1 MTELNQRSEQNANA
15 VPIQCPNCGTQYS
28 VPVRTMIDVSAEP
41 RLRQQFLSN
50 QINVAVC
57 PNCQTGGLLEVPLVY
72 HDAGA
77 EFFAVYFPQQL
88 NISEMEKQKMIGDLT
103 QSIMRQ
109 LPPDQRKGYFLA
121 PRQFVNRQ
129 NLMDAVLGTMGFTQ
143 EELDRQRKKAKMVE
157 QFMVMADDPKGL
169 QMMLKG
175 NDAQI
180 DAEFFS
186 IMANMLQQAEATG
199 DEKTAERLT
208 LLREGLMPITT
219 FGKRLQKQRA
229 AVEGL
234 RDIKDPDEFLARV
247 IAGDEDE
254 VAAMTFAARPLMD
267 YAFFQ
272 KLSERVDAS
281 AGAEKARLT
290 QLRDHLLE
298 VTQQLDEAT
307 RETVAE
313 GAKLLQE
320 IINAPSPRS
329 AVQEHMAEIDEV
341 FMNVLAANMQK
352 AQQEKNESLFERLA
366 MVYDEVMGMIQQGLP
381 PEVQFV
387 DALLNEEYPEGTRA
401 MLQENR
407 EVLTPE
413 VLDLMDQMS
422 KELAQRED
430 DEAKETAKRL
440 RDIRTQAMLLA

>member
-1 MTELNQRSEQNANA
+1 MTEQNANT
-15 VPIQCPNCGTQYS
+15 VQIQCPNCGTQYA
-28 VPVRTMIDVSAEP
+28 VPVRTMIDVSADP
-41 RLRQQFLSN
+41 RLRQQFLAN

-109 LPPDQRKGYFLA
+109 LPPDQRKGYFLS
-121 PRQFVNRQ
+121 PRQFVNRR

-186 IMANMLQQAEATG
+186 ILATMLQQAEATG
-199 DEKTAERLT
+199 DTKTAERLT
-208 LLREGLMPITT
+208 LLREGLMPITA

-234 RDIKDPDEFLARV
+234 RDLKDPDEFLARV

-254 VAAMTFAARPLMD
+254 VAALTFAARPLMD

-281 AGAEKARLT
+281 EGAEKTRLA

-298 VTQQLDEAT
+298 TTQQLDRVAREAM
-307 RETVAE
+307 EE

-320 IINAPSPRS
+320 LVDSPSPRS
-329 AVQEHMAEIDEV
+329 ATQEHMAEIDEA
-341 FMNVLAANMQK
+341 FMNLLAANMQK
-352 AQQEKNESLFERLA
+352 ARQDKDEALFDRL
-366 MVYDEVMGMIQQGLP
+366 MMIYDEVMDMIQESLP
-381 PEVQFV
+381 SEVQFV
-387 DALLNEEYPEGTRA
+387 DALLNEEYPDGTRA

-407 EVLTPE
+407 ASVTPE
-413 VLDLMDQMS
+413 VLDLMEQMS
-422 KELAQRED
+422 KDLAQRD
-430 DEAKETAKRL
+430 DDGAKETAKRL
-440 RDIRTQAMLLA
+440 RDIRTQALLLA